1 MESNETGSGSVIS
14 RNGSA
19 DPDNSTDPQ
28 HCFLNVWRMYIFSTY
43 SNSNCSL
50 TIMYPGRQK
59 MILQSTLLKLTSYK
73 KNSGK
78 CTEGTSLN
86 TFIRRMI
93 NTINLFRW
101 DYPMGYYFP
110 QKKTHFIEIT
120 VYQKKLHLI
129 ASNMNL
135 PPDSKTGFMFGLR
148 WLLVLETRRFFLEE
162 FTSMLNAIF

>member
-50 TIMYPGRQK
+50 TIMYPGQQK

-78 CTEGTSLN
+78 CTDVHA
-86 TFIRRMI
+86 FIRRMI

-101 DYPMGYYFP
+101 NYPMGYYFP
-110 QKKTHFIEIT
+110 PKKNTFHGNYG
-120 VYQKKLHLI
+120 VKKLHLI

-135 PPDSKTGFMFGLR
+135 PPDSKTGFIFGLR
-148 WLLVLETRRFFLEE
+148 
-162 FTSMLNAIF
+162 S